1 MKHASLRCLIVVMT
15 GQYVDVRPLGP
26 VLWTSMFQMQQ
37 CSAIIMK
44 KEYLLNV
51 FSSSITN
58 FGHLNAWVFSISD
71 RELDV

>member
-1 MKHASLRCLIVVMT
+1 M
-15 GQYVDVRPLGP
+15 
-26 VLWTSMFQMQQ
+26 WTSMFQMQQ